1 MQLVITK
8 QHIKQEFKPK
18 VVEQYIKPEG
28 LLNSNYQCIA
38 KSNLENVE
46 ANTIFGVKQRIKS
59 YHYRTTS
66 SAETLLK
73 AAVFLIAY
81 IVIFF

>member
-8 QHIKQEFKPK
+8 QHIKREFQSKS
-18 VVEQYIKPEG
+18 VEKYIKPEG

-46 ANTIFGVKQRIKS
+46 ANSVFGVKQRVKS

-66 SAETLLK
+66 GMETLLK
-73 AAVFLIAY
+73 VVVFLIIY
-81 IVIFF
+81 LMIFF